1 MSQLAQLGLVIVLF
15 VGAFLWIGWLMKRRE
30 QRWESDE
37 WRRGGSSARV
47 GNALLE
53 VQSLLEP
60 DRRHALEER
69 RRSKRDDEDLGDPPT
84 AGDDSDVDRSSAG

>member
-1 MSQLAQLGLVIVLF
+1 MSELAQLAIVIVVA
-15 VGAFLWIGWLMKRRE
+15 VGAFLWVGWLMKRRE
-30 QRWESDE
+30 QRWVSDD

-60 DRRHALEER
+60 DRRHMLQER
-69 RRSKRDDEDLGDPPT
+69 QRSRRDDEGSADPPT
-84 AGDDSDVDRSSAG
+84 PGND